1 MGNQVQDRQLDSEL
15 RTVIDADAREKLI
28 NWQELW
34 RYRDLFYFL
43 IWRDVKTRYAQS
55 VLGIGWAIIQPV
67 FSMVIFTIVFGN
79 LAKVSSDGVPYAIF
93 SYAALV
99 PWTYFSSALSGATNS
114 LVGSSSMITKV
125 YFPRLVLPIAP
136 VFGKLIDFGIAMV
149 ILAGFMFYFKIAPT
163 IWALFLP
170 YLVLLMILAASG
182 IGMWLTAMSVQY
194 RDIRY
199 AMNLVITL
207 LMYAAPVVYP
217 ASSVPENWRMI
228 YAINPM
234 VGVIEGFRASLLGT
248 TAMPWDF
255 ILVGTISA
263 MVFFFSGLIYFRRTE
278 KIFADV
284 V

>member
-1 MGNQVQDRQLDSEL
+1 MGIYSQNHLK
-15 RTVIDADAREKLI
+15 TIIDANEPQKLI

-34 RYRDLFYFL
+34 HYRDLFLFL
-43 IWRDVKTRYAQS
+43 IWRDIKTRYAQS
-55 VLGIGWAIIQPV
+55 VLGIGWAIIQPL
-67 FSMVIFTIVFGN
+67 FSMVVFTIVFGN

-99 PWTYFSSALSGATNS
+99 PWTYFSSALTDSTNS
-114 LVGSSSMITKV
+114 LVNASNMITKV

-149 ILAGFMFYFKIAPT
+149 ILGGFMIYFRITPT
-163 IWALFLP
+163 VWAFFLP
-170 YLVLLMILAASG
+170 YLILMMILSAAG
-182 IGMWLTAMSVQY
+182 IGMWLTAMAVQY

-199 AMNLVITL
+199 AMSLAVTL

-217 ASSVPENWRMI
+217 ASSVPDQWRVL
-228 YAINPM
+228 YSINPM

-255 ILVGTISA
+255 IWVGTVSA
-263 MVFFFSGLIYFRRTE
+263 LVFFFSGLGYFRRME